1 MKTEFQRAID
11 TVADYDDPESKITV
25 IKQAVR
31 REVVEADPTV
41 DTHFTDYF
49 NHSVAPDIVLRWPGE
64 NKERLLFVRQTGNA
78 DWLLNDLKFVSAYQP
93 LIFTL
98 EGIDAAPGLTEQNRR
113 ESLDEAAI
121 AGGTWITDPSGT
133 EAVSGVRAQSP
144 VLGMLSQALVRG
156 GRGVFNGAEI
166 HNLADATEDGFEAA
180 VNGSGLVAQSAIRAI
195 ERHLDAEQSGR
206 ITRVLR
212 AVWEGH
218 GSEAARFPA
227 TSSIGKLTADDLSYL
242 LEITSDGTAEFWHR
256 IGRSVSTELL
266 GHIQVDDPSAN
277 LQALVSASLHVLQAK
292 GMRLLHEPLRLGES
306 EDFPR
311 WVVARGCLA
320 LRGLN
325 WTAYVAARRAR
336 ELPVANDSDKSEM
349 PDLDTLK
356 YRAAGSEVRI
366 TEVKLA
372 NSHRA
377 ITYES
382 TKGGEIL
389 GDDEL
394 SQIEAGLGD
403 VRVDKAT
410 AALPAGGFVEI
421 DFPRRTAVGEHDA
434 PFLLGPLLSSA
445 LPLLSD
451 FSPDELAEL
460 RRIVRGDFYQD
471 GLF

>member
-1 MKTEFQRAID
+1 MRTEFERALD
-11 TVADYDDPESKITV
+11 SVAEYDDPASKISV

-64 NKERLLFVRQTGNA
+64 SKERLLFVRQTGDP
-78 DWLLNDLKFVSAYQP
+78 DWLLNDLKFIATYQP

-98 EGIDAAPGLTEQNRR
+98 EEINGTKAPAGPSTR

-133 EAVSGVRAQSP
+133 EAMSAMRGQNP

-166 HNLADATEDGFEAA
+166 HNLASATEDGFYAAANGAAA
-180 VNGSGLVAQSAIRAI
+180 VARSAVTAI

-206 ITRVLR
+206 LTRVLR

-218 GSEAARFPA
+218 GSDPARFPP
-227 TSSIGKLTADDLSYL
+227 TSSTGQLTADDLSYL
-242 LEITSDGTAEFWHR
+242 LEITSDGSAEFWHR
-256 IGRSVSTELL
+256 IGKTVSTELL
-266 GHIQVDDPSAN
+266 GRIQVNDPSAN
-277 LQALVSASLHVLQAK
+277 LQALVSASLHLLRAK
-292 GMRLLHEPLRLGES
+292 EARLLREPLRLGES
-306 EDFPR
+306 EDLPR
-311 WVVARGCLA
+311 WVIARGCLA

-325 WTAYVAARRAR
+325 WTAYVTARREQ
-336 ELPVANDSDKSEM
+336 ELPVADESDEPEM
-349 PDLDTLK
+349 PDLDTLRA
-356 YRAAGSEVRI
+356 RAAEIDVRI
-366 TEVKLA
+366 TEIKLA

-377 ITYES
+377 VTYES
-382 TKGGEIL
+382 TEGGEVL

-394 SQIEAGLGD
+394 NQIEAGLGD
-403 VRVDKAT
+403 AAVDTAT

-421 DFPRRTAVGEHDA
+421 DFPSRTAVGVHSA

-451 FSPDELAEL
+451 FSPAELADL
-460 RRIVRGDFYQD
+460 RRVLRGDFHQD
-471 GLF
+471 SLF

>member
-1 MKTEFQRAID
+1 MRTEFQRALD
-11 TVADYDDPESKITV
+11 TVADYDDPDSKISV

-64 NKERLLFVRQTGNA
+64 HKERLLFVRQTGNT
-78 DWLLNDLKFVSAYQP
+78 DWLLNDLKFISTYQP

-98 EGIDAAPGLTEQNRR
+98 EGIDPTAGPTDKNGR

-133 EAVSGVRAQSP
+133 QAVSDMRAQSP

-166 HNLADATEDGFEAA
+166 YNLADATEDGFEAA
-180 VNGSGLVAQSAIRAI
+180 VSGSSSVTQSAVRAI
-195 ERHLDAEQSGR
+195 EHHLDAEQSGR
-206 ITRVLR
+206 LTRVLR

-218 GSEAARFPA
+218 GGEAARFPA

-242 LEITSDGTAEFWHR
+242 LEITSNGTVEFWRR

-266 GHIQVDDPSAN
+266 GHAQADDPSAN
-277 LQALVSASLHVLQAK
+277 LQDLMSASLHTLQAK
-292 GMRLLHEPLRLGES
+292 GMRLLHEPWRLGES

-311 WVVARGCLA
+311 WVVSRGCLA
-320 LRGLN
+320 LRGLS
-325 WTAYVAARRAR
+325 WTAYVAARRAQ
-336 ELPVANDSDKSEM
+336 ELPIADESDKPAL
-349 PDLDTLK
+349 PDLAELRN
-356 YRAAGSEVRI
+356 RATGSQVRI

-372 NSHRA
+372 NSHRSV
-377 ITYES
+377 TYTS
-382 TKGGEIL
+382 TEGAEIL
-389 GDDEL
+389 GYDEL
-394 SQIEAGLGD
+394 SQIEAKLGD
-403 VRVDKAT
+403 VRVDQAT
-410 AALPAGGFVEI
+410 AAFPAGGIVEI
-421 DFPRRTAVGEHDA
+421 DFPQRTAIGADSNT
-434 PFLLGPLLSSA
+434 FLLGPLLGTA

-451 FSPDELAEL
+451 FSPEDLADL
-460 RRIVRGDFYQD
+460 RR
-471 GLF
+471 LLE